1 MLKFIKGHVASIS
14 GIDIYPIVSFLI
26 FFLFFLGL
34 LVFVIKISKEH
45 AQAMAELPLEVDN
58 NENDLQRLN
67 F

>member
-34 LVFVIKISKEH
+34 LAFVVKISKEH
-45 AQAMAELPLEVDN
+45 AKAMAELPLEADT
-58 NENDLQRLN
+58 NENDLKSLN
-67 F
+67 L